1 MSTAT
6 QFLTDA
12 NGEKI
17 AAVIPITEYEE
28 LLEDLN
34 DLAVFAER
42 RDESRF
48 SLAENQ
54 PELRKPN
61 RLAGSAHAPFSGE
74 IGCHCV

>member
-17 AAVIPITEYEE
+17 AAVIPIEEYEE

-34 DLAVFAER
+34 DLAMIAER
-42 RDESRF
+42 RDEPRV
-48 SLAENQ
+48 SLE
-54 PELRKPN
+54 EVER
-61 RLAGSAHAPFSGE
+61 RLKADGLLPG
-74 IGCHCV
+74 